1 MHLLAPLVALA
12 ALAAHV
18 SAVTW
23 YYLDFT
29 TPSGSYITSF
39 SGTLVAPTLP
49 QAATYYLWPGLQPA
63 GNAGVLQQVLDGRS
77 GEWWIGSGWCCSDPS
92 LSWGSGFNGT
102 CCEAAN
108 TRGRAVLMRW
118 IVANGASVAFSNE
131 VDSIDN
137 GTWSTSLS
145 SGSNSATGS
154 FALPTHPM
162 DQAIMAIELYDVS
175 WDFGKL
181 AFENVVIVRASWSPS
196 YAAG

>member
-1 MHLLAPLVALA
+1 MHLFTPLLALTTLA
-12 ALAAHV
+12 THA

-39 SGTLVAPTLP
+39 SGTMVAPTLP

-63 GNAGVLQQVLDGRS
+63 GNTGVLQQ
-77 GEWWIGSGWCCSDPS
+77 
-92 LSWGSGFNGT
+92 GSGFN
-102 CCEAAN
+102 
-108 TRGRAVLMRW
+108 
-118 IVANGASVAFSNE
+118 VANGASVAFSNE
-131 VDSIDN
+131 VDDIDS

-181 AFENVVIVRASWSPS
+181 TFENVVIVANTTSTSWCTGGGTNYDNAAVISETTPTATTSGSATTCSIASIVFVSP
-196 YAAG
+196 A